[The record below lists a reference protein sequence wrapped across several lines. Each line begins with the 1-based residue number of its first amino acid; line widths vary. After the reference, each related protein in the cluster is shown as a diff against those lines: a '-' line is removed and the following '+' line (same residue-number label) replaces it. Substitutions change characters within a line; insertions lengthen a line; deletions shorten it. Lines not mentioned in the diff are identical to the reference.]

1 LIRTINQIVFFSKD
15 YGKSCIFFV
24 PTTIIDTI
32 IILVKFKSF
41 SFYCNLIIG
50 MVNMKQIIVVRIDL
64 DMGKGKIAAQVGHAC
79 VLGAE
84 HVRKSNP
91 DWFKE
96 WWGGQEKVVVRVSS
110 LKELEE
116 IKEHAF
122 SLNVPCSEVT
132 DAGHTQIEPGTTT
145 CVSLGPA
152 PEDLVDKISGN
163 LKLL

>member
-1 LIRTINQIVFFSKD
+1 
-15 YGKSCIFFV
+15 
-24 PTTIIDTI
+24 
-32 IILVKFKSF
+32 
-41 SFYCNLIIG
+41 
-50 MVNMKQIIVVRIDL
+50 MKQVIVVRTDL

-96 WWGGQEKVVVRVSS
+96 WWSGQEKIVVKVTS